1 MIDGI
6 TNEAENIDK
15 DNGNMVY
22 KNEVNAANSFMKPR
36 FF

>member
-1 MIDGI
+1 MIDEI
-6 TNEAENIDK
+6 TSEAENIDK

-22 KNEVNAANSFMKPR
+22 KYKVDAANSFMKPR

>member
-1 MIDGI
+1 M
-6 TNEAENIDK
+6 APLPLLQKNIDK

-22 KNEVNAANSFMKPR
+22 KYKVDAANSFMKPR